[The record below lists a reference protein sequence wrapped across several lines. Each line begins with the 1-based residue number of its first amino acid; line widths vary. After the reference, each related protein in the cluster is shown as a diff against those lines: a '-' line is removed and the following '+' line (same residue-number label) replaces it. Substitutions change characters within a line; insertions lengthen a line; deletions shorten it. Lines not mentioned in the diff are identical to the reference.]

1 VFWYWFAAIPALA
14 LSFAGLAAQVRRSR
28 YIRRELA
35 RRTSWTPPATLI
47 VPVKGEDEGLR
58 ENLAALAT
66 LDYPD
71 YELIVAARCAADIPS
86 GVLPAHV
93 KVVLGGEDG
102 PAGEKVQNLRAAVS
116 VARKRS
122 VIFAFA
128 DSDGRPERGWLRALA
143 APLEDHAVGA
153 ATGYRWFTPAPA
165 TFWSLIASVWNS
177 AACGL
182 LGPGDNAFAWGG
194 AMAVRRETFFQAR
207 VLDYW
212 KETVSDDYA
221 LSAAIHAARLSI
233 AYAPGALTPSFDRH
247 RCAPF
252 FRWIRRQMII
262 TRVYN
267 PRLWWTGFIA
277 HIIYCAAIAASVA
290 ACCAGYWPA
299 AIALAAQLGCGM
311 LLSGERARL
320 ARRALPG
327 STAWFQRQ
335 GWSHTLLVPIATW
348 VWLASFVSSAT
359 SVVIEWRG
367 RIYRLRPADPTA
379 SRP

>member
-1 VFWYWFAAIPALA
+1 VLWYWFAAVPALA

-28 YIRRELA
+28 YVGAQLVQQSSYA
-35 RRTSWTPPATLI
+35 PPATVI

-58 ENLAALAT
+58 ENLAALAA

-86 GVLPAHV
+86 GVLPQRV

-102 PAGEKVQNLRAAVS
+102 PAGEKVQNLRAAVA
-116 VARKRS
+116 VARKSS

-143 APLEDHAVGA
+143 APLEDATVGA
-153 ATGYRWFTPAPA
+153 ATGYRWFTPLPA
-165 TFWSLIASVWNS
+165 TFWSLMASVWNS

-182 LGPGDNAFAWGG
+182 LGPGDNTFAWGG
-194 AMAVRRETFFQAR
+194 AMAVRRETFFAAK
-207 VLDYW
+207 VPEYW

-221 LSAAIHAARLSI
+221 LSAAIHAAGLSI

-267 PRLWWTGFIA
+267 PRLWWTGFPA
-277 HIIYCAAIAASVA
+277 HIFYCAAMAASVA

-299 AIALAAQLGCGM
+299 AVALAAQLGCGM

-327 STAWFQRQ
+327 STAWFQRH

-367 RIYRLRPADPTA
+367 RTYRLRPAAPT
-379 SRP
+379 SSKT